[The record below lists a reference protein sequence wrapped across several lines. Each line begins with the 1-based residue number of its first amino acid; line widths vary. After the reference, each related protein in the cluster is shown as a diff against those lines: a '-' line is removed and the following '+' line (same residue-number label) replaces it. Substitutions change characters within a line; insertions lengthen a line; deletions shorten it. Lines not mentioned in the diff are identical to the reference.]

1 MMLKIVVLDGRMCF
15 TLISVGV
22 VMAASGSIWSK
33 HGWNSADDVVH
44 SVLACELLE
53 EVPGIV
59 NMTESELDI
68 LTDENH
74 HTDREVI
81 ESLQEEYEDF
91 KKSEKEVEF
100 RKFRKC

>member
-1 MMLKIVVLDGRMCF
+1 MLKIVVLDGRMCF

-44 SVLACELLE
+44 SVLGCELLDGL
-53 EVPGIV
+53 PGLMAI
-59 NMTESELDI
+59 TTSELDQ
-68 LTDENH
+68 LTNENY

-81 ESLQEEYEDF
+81 ESLQKEYEDF
-91 KKSEKEVEF
+91 KKIEKEIEF